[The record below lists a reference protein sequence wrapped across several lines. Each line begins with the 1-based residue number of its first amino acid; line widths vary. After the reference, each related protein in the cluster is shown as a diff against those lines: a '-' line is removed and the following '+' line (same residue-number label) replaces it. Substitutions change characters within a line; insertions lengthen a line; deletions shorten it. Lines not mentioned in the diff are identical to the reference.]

1 MADSRL
7 YVATSESDL
16 ACNRLPGAAAGG
28 QCDRGRRGRRVRTRS
43 PRASRPR
50 QDL

>member
-7 YVATSESDL
+7 YVATSESGL

-28 QCDRGRRGRRVRTRS
+28 LCDRGRRGRGVRTRS
-43 PRASRPR
+43 PRASRPLPG
-50 QDL
+50 Q